1 MSLVPRSTQHG
12 VPSGHGVSRVT
23 ILVTSVSL
31 AARSVAGRTQGDGN
45 TLAHGA
51 PGEPHTCSQF
61 TDYRRFPLRCYRFFS
76 RRYRHVRSL
85 DTPRRKGFDGATMS
99 EVAMYSKTRLG
110 SDQMEGALSLT
121 PRGKRVVYLI
131 VAVVVAAGVAI
142 GVWTSVSHDD
152 YATSA
157 NGCVSLTVAS
167 STGAGSLH
175 YCGAQARAVC
185 RAAAVRPGRAEQ
197 GQGRGRLTGAGAR

>member
-1 MSLVPRSTQHG
+1 
-12 VPSGHGVSRVT
+12 
-23 ILVTSVSL
+23 
-31 AARSVAGRTQGDGN
+31 
-45 TLAHGA
+45 
-51 PGEPHTCSQF
+51 
-61 TDYRRFPLRCYRFFS
+61 
-76 RRYRHVRSL
+76 
-85 DTPRRKGFDGATMS
+85 MS

-110 SDQMEGALSLT
+110 SDQIEGALSLT
-121 PRGKRVVYLI
+121 PRGKRIVYLI

-175 YCGAQARAVC
+175 YCGAQARAFC
-185 RAAAVRPGRAEQ
+185 RESFAKSDPVSLAARPQ
-197 GQGRGRLTGAGAR
+197 CDLAGLSKDKVAAG